1 MDKASNIRQGQD
13 DGFRWDGVELLAYK
27 EEGSAPFKAI
37 TRQVLFQRPEL
48 QCELRYF
55 EMEAGGHSTLERHEH
70 AHAVM
75 IFRGRGLCLVGD
87 EVREVAAPDL
97 VFIPP
102 MTWHQFR
109 ASKGE
114 PFGFLCMVNATRDKP
129 QLPADA
135 QLRELKKNAS
145 IARFSGWR
153 GRARPGLSSMS
164 PGAPTRCGGSPGM
177 EPGLRRYFVC
187 IWRVAASVGPIGQF
201 VP

>member
-1 MDKASNIRQGQD
+1 MDDGSNIRPSQ

-55 EMEAGGHSTLERHEH
+55 EMQPGGHSTLERHEH
-70 AHAVM
+70 VHAVM
-75 IFRGRGLCLVGD
+75 IFRGRGTCMVGG

-109 ASKGE
+109 ATKGE
-114 PFGFLCMVNATRDKP
+114 AFGFLCMVNAERDKP
-129 QLPADA
+129 QLPTADELARLRESPAIAAFLNGAADA
-135 QLRELKKNAS
+135 AT
-145 IARFSGWR
+145 A
-153 GRARPGLSSMS
+153 
-164 PGAPTRCGGSPGM
+164 
-177 EPGLRRYFVC
+177 
-187 IWRVAASVGPIGQF
+187 
-201 VP
+201 

>member
-1 MDKASNIRQGQD
+1 MDEGSQIRQVQG
-13 DGFRWDGVELLAYK
+13 DGFRWEGVELLAYK

-55 EMEAGGHSTLERHEH
+55 EMQRGGHSTLERHEH

-75 IFRGRGLCLVGD
+75 IFRGRGTCLVGD

-114 PFGFLCMVNATRDKP
+114 PFGFLCMVNAERDKP
-129 QLPADA
+129 QLPTPD
-135 QLRELKKNAS
+135 ELALLMEAPA
-145 IARFSGWR
+145 IAAFLNGT
-153 GRARPGLSSMS
+153 
-164 PGAPTRCGGSPGM
+164 GA
-177 EPGLRRYFVC
+177 
-187 IWRVAASVGPIGQF
+187 
-201 VP
+201 